1 MIFFSILNSTFLSDW
16 MMAMP
21 LNSSDGCSSL

>member
-1 MIFFSILNSTFLSDW
+1 MIFLSILNSTFLSDW

-21 LNSSDGCSSL
+21 LNFLGG